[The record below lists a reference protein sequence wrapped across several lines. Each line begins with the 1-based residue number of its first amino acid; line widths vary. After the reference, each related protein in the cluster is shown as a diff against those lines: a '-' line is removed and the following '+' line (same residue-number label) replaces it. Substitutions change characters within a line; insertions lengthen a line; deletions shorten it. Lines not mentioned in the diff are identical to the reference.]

1 MEFYRGLSVDFSHL
15 LDESDDYDVIIYAGK
30 EPNVRKFHAHTVILR
45 ARSPYFRRAL
55 SRDWARKEN
64 GSIVFQK
71 PNIAHEV
78 FEVIL
83 KYIYSGTADLLAQE
97 GGIILN
103 LLTASDEL
111 NLQELIVYA
120 QDHLIQ
126 QKSDWLQEN
135 VIQVLH
141 TVGYL
146 EACRDL
152 QNFCLG
158 LICQDPYWLFESN
171 NFRSLD
177 ESVLVPLL
185 KRDDLLM
192 EEIEI
197 WDRLIEWGI
206 AQNPTLNENISIWS
220 SYDFEVLK
228 STLEQCIPLI
238 RYFNIDSSDYWDK
251 VRPFSQILPSDLHE
265 VLLQYYCKRAKWI
278 DRKEGSET
286 ILEKSKYE
294 FNRILCGSESGFT
307 AANFHKKCD
316 NQGPTLVVIKVKETR
331 EIIGGYNP
339 ISWRGLNNNL
349 DGGWMSAA
357 APSCFI
363 FSLGDGKDLSKAKI
377 SRILQDNMSSAVF
390 SSPRH
395 GPCFG
400 QNDLRM
406 NDNFNEAETC
416 TCQCYDY
423 ESEITENHN
432 FSVEEYEVFQV
443 VNKDG
448 QETSNQAST
457 SPMQQMH
464 PPRPELT
471 NYPTAWGE
479 FMHF

>member
-1 MEFYRGLSVDFSHL
+1 MEFYQGLSLDFSHL

-30 EPNVRKFHAHTVILR
+30 EPNVKKFHAHTVILR

-78 FEVIL
+78 FDVIL

-146 EACRDL
+146 EACKDL

-171 NFRSLD
+171 NFCSLD

-197 WDRLIEWGI
+197 WDHLIEWGI
-206 AQNPTLNENISIWS
+206 AQNISLNENISTWTPQN
-220 SYDFEVLK
+220 FETLK
-228 STLEQCIPLI
+228 GTLEHCIPLI

-251 VRPFSQILPSDLHE
+251 LRPFRQILPSKLHE
-265 VLLQYYCKRAKWI
+265 DLLQYYCKRGNI
-278 DRKEGSET
+278 SET
-286 ILEKSKYE
+286 DTLILSLRKTDS
-294 FNRILCGSESGFT
+294 SWS
-307 AANFHKKCD
+307 A
-316 NQGPTLVVIKVKETR
+316 PTTWTVSQR
-331 EIIGGYNP
+331 
-339 ISWRGLNNNL
+339 
-349 DGGWMSAA
+349 
-357 APSCFI
+357 
-363 FSLGDGKDLSKAKI
+363 
-377 SRILQDNMSSAVF
+377 SRTSSFDNMSVAVF

-400 QNDLRM
+400 QTDLRM

-443 VNKDG
+443 INKDIP
-448 QETSNQAST
+448 ESSNQAST
-457 SPMQQMH
+457 SQMLS
-464 PPRPELT
+464 RPELT
-471 NYPTAWGE
+471 NYPTAW
-479 FMHF
+479 